1 MEGDSVMAIVITNG
15 TYFISY
21 TENNKMIK
29 NKDIE
34 TAYNFPVISDA
45 IKVMIHST
53 RKTKGYYVLDTFTN
67 HVLWKHMTSEE
78 YEKIKMEKLERV
90 EAKRDNKGK
99 IKRRTYSQDTRKL
112 IYNNAGGCCEL
123 CGKKLLFEDMTID
136 HVIPLSMGG
145 ADEVENLSCVCLS
158 DNKFK
163 SNILPDDFMER
174 ITEIF
179 MYQMEKKYSYSLK
192 WKIVHKLLVRMV

>member
-174 ITEIF
+174 ITKIF
-179 MYQMEKKYSYSLK
+179 IYQMEKKYSYSLK

>member
-1 MEGDSVMAIVITNG
+1 MEGDSIMAIVITNG

-34 TAYNFPVISDA
+34 TAYNFLVISDA
-45 IKVMIHST
+45 IKVMKHST

-67 HVLWKHMTSEE
+67 HVLWRHMTSEE

-192 WKIVHKLLVRMV
+192 WNIVHKLLVRMV

>member
-45 IKVMIHST
+45 IKVMKHST

-67 HVLWKHMTSEE
+67 HVLWKHMTNEE
-78 YEKIKMEKLERV
+78 LV
-90 EAKRDNKGK
+90 QLKRDKTESVDIKRNSNGK

-123 CGKKLLFEDMTID
+123 CGRKLLFEDMSLD
-136 HVIPLSMGG
+136 HVIPLSRGG
-145 ADEVENLSCVCLS
+145 IDNVENLSCVCYE
-158 DNKFK
+158 DNQFK
-163 SNILPDDFMER
+163 NNILPEDFMER
-174 ITEIF
+174 ITKIF
-179 MYQMEKKYSYSLK
+179 IYQMEKKYSYSLK
-192 WKIVHKLLVRMV
+192 WKIVYWLLNRMA

>member
-45 IKVMIHST
+45 IKVMKHST

-67 HVLWKHMTSEE
+67 RMLWKHMTNEE
-78 YEKIKMEKLERV
+78 LV
-90 EAKRDNKGK
+90 QVKRDKAKSSDIKRNSKGK

-123 CGKKLLFEDMTID
+123 CGRKLLFEDMSLD
-136 HVIPLSMGG
+136 HVIPLSRGG
-145 ADEVENLSCVCLS
+145 IDNVENLSCVCYE
-158 DNKFK
+158 DNQFK
-163 SNILPDDFMER
+163 NNILPDDFMER
-174 ITEIF
+174 ITKIF
-179 MYQMEKKYSYSLK
+179 IYQMERKHGNSFK
-192 WKIVHKLLVRMV
+192 WKIAYWLLVRMV